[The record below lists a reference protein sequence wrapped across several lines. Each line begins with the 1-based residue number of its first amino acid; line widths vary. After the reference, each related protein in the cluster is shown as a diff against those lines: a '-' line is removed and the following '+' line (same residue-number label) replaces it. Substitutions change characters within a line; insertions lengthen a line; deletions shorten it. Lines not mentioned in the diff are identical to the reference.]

1 MGSALMLVG
10 MLAWGQKAGRRLV
23 FFMMDENKRHHVSTM
38 RFLVAVLGRA
48 LPSYEPVPGS

>member
-1 MGSALMLVG
+1 MSLLWGSVLMLVG

-48 LPSYEPVPGS
+48 LPS